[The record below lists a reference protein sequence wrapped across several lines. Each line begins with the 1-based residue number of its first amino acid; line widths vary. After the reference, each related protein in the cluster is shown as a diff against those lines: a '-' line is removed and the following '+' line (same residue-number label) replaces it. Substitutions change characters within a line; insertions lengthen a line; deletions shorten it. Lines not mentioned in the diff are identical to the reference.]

1 MRFQSCVYLI
11 YNVVMVT
18 DVLYIEGEMIWGYIL
33 LIIIHHLITF
43 YTYDDTEY
51 NDRALKSD
59 VIP

>member
-1 MRFQSCVYLI
+1 
-11 YNVVMVT
+11 MVT